1 MIRKNNIIVYFITYY
16 KCEFLSQGIG
26 IYSFLNLMCVSYNLT
41 DMDLKILVYI
51 IMNQPRLKKI
61 TNKNFTPF
69 IEKLFMFN
77 TLLLVILYKYIN
89 HI

>member
-1 MIRKNNIIVYFITYY
+1 
-16 KCEFLSQGIG
+16 
-26 IYSFLNLMCVSYNLT
+26 
-41 DMDLKILVYI
+41 MDLKILVYI
-51 IMNQPRLKKI
+51 ITNQPRLKKI